1 MGHFIDFTKNKS
13 FDKVISIGVDPFKE
27 ILIYNECELSS
38 MDVYDIDEEFISSG
52 NNYFK
57 STNLKISYIHS
68 NILNDEIKSNYDTL
82 FLFQMDYIFS
92 DRELLIILNKI
103 KKSGV
108 KNCYVITPSIFN
120 LNRGFIPYV
129 FIEFLSLTHLL
140 LKDFF
145 TKKSNLINSYTTY
158 KRTKTHFIKLFKKSN
173 YVLDSEKTI
182 MNNNGSFNLFHFN
195 SYPNL

>member
-1 MGHFIDFTKNKS
+1 MGHFIDFTKKNKL

-27 ILIYNECELSS
+27 ILIYNECEVSS
-38 MDVYDIDEEFISSG
+38 IDVYDIDEEIIPLG

-57 STNLKISYIHS
+57 STNQKISYTHS

-103 KKSGV
+103 KKTGV
-108 KNCYVITPSIFN
+108 KNCYVVTPSIFN

-129 FIEFLSLTHLL
+129 FTEFFGLTLL
-140 LKDFF
+140 LIKNFF

-158 KRTKTHFIKLFKKSN
+158 KRTKRHFIKLFKKSN

-182 MNNNGSFNLFHFN
+182 MNNNGSFNLF
-195 SYPNL
+195 Y